1 MIPAEEEA
9 WSKRRWESFV
19 GMLRRVRETNS
30 FQRER
35 FSQLAECDDWEGFE
49 DFVSACPFT
58 TKDELARDRE
68 KTPPYGT
75 NLTFAPERYSHFH
88 QTSGT
93 LGNPMAWLD
102 TQEDWDWM
110 LANWDCV
117 LEAAEVDPGARCYF
131 AFSFGPFL
139 GFWTAYGAARKRGC
153 LCMPGGGQGT
163 EQRLRAILEHE
174 AEYLF
179 CTPTYALR
187 LPEVAETAGIDL
199 DAHALKAIVVAGETG
214 GSVPAFRERVTRAW
228 GNDLIVHDHYG
239 MTEVGPVAFETPGG
253 QGGLRILL
261 ESYYPEI
268 IDPERCA
275 PVADGETGELVLT
288 TLGRE
293 GCPVFRYRTG
303 DLVRAERGKDA
314 SGLPTFDLAGGIL
327 GRSDDMVVVR
337 GVNLYPSSVD
347 AVVRRF
353 PEVAE
358 YQVLCE
364 EKGAMTE
371 VSLRAEASEEAA
383 RALEAAL
390 KEAFSL
396 RISVDRVGPNSLPR
410 YEMKAKRW
418 LR

>member
-35 FSQLAECDDWEGFE
+35 FSQLAESDDWEGFE

-110 LANWDCV
+110 LANWTCV

-187 LPEVAETAGIDL
+187 LAEVAETAGIDL
-199 DAHALKAIVVAGETG
+199 GAHALKAIVVAGETG